1 MTSLSRRDILKLAG
15 ATAPLL
21 LAPSL
26 VRALKRADTSRP
38 NIVIILFDAMSAR
51 NLSVYGYPRPT
62 ATNFERF
69 AERATVYHS
78 HYASGNF
85 TIPGTSSLLTGTY
98 PWTHRAFS
106 HAGMIA
112 QEMTGKNIFRAI
124 GPDYHRL
131 AFPQNTWADFVV
143 TQFQLDIDSLLSAGM
158 FSQLSFLLGDA
169 FKRDRKLATRALD
182 DFLFNM
188 DGEPASLIFGPFREA
203 LYTRKQSRLPSD
215 GYPRGLPYNGNYPI
229 NFTLEDLF
237 SGLASLI
244 AGLPSPFFAYLHLF
258 PPHAPYRASTRFD
271 SKFIGDGFS
280 PIRKPVHRFAEGDT
294 NSQLNSARRSYDE
307 YIASL
312 DFELG
317 RLLDSLEESGIFENS
332 YVILTSDHG
341 EMFERG
347 EKAHITPLLYDPV
360 RRVPLLISAPG
371 QSARRDVYSPTN
383 AVDLL
388 PTILTWAGKP
398 VPSWAEGQTL
408 PGFSGDADSER
419 STFTVE
425 AKENSQFAAI
435 KKATFAIRKGN
446 HKLIYYTGY
455 EKDDT
460 FELYDLETD
469 IEEMTDLYP
478 SNPSFA
484 KKMKE
489 ELLDRITSVNAPYI
503 NKKKQ

>member
-1 MTSLSRRDILKLAG
+1 MPSLSRRDILKLAG

-21 LAPSL
+21 LSPGLA
-26 VRALKRADTSRP
+26 RALKRADTPRP

-62 ATNFERF
+62 ATQFERF

-85 TIPGTSSLLTGTY
+85 TIPGTASLLTGTY

-112 QEMTGKNIFRAI
+112 QEQVSNNLFHVL
-124 GPDYHRL
+124 GPEYHRL

-143 TQFQLDIDSLLSAGM
+143 TQFQQDIDSLLSAGT

-169 FKRDRKLATRALD
+169 FMRDRKLATRALD

-188 DGEPASLIFGPFREA
+188 DGEPASLILGPFREA
-203 LYTRKQSRLPSD
+203 LYTRERARLPSI

-229 NFTLEDLF
+229 NFSIEDLF

-244 AGLPSPFFAYLHLF
+244 PGLPEPFIAYLHLF
-258 PPHAPYRASTRFD
+258 PPHAPYRATARFD
-271 SKFIGDGFS
+271 TKFIDGYV
-280 PIRKPVHRFAEGDT
+280 PIRKPMHRLAEGNS

-317 RLLDSLEESGIFENS
+317 RLLDSLEASGVFENS

-360 RRVPLLISAPG
+360 VRVPLLISAPG
-371 QSARRDVYSPTN
+371 QTSRRDIYASTN

-388 PTILTWAGKP
+388 PTIMNMTGKP
-398 VPSWAEGQTL
+398 VPSWAQGQVL
-408 PGFSGDADSER
+408 PGFGGEEDAGR

-425 AKENSQFAAI
+425 AKENSEFAPI
-435 KKATFAIRKGN
+435 KKATFAMRTGSY
-446 HKLIYYTGY
+446 KLIYYTGY
-455 EKDDT
+455 ESEDS
-460 FELYDLETD
+460 FELYDLEAD
-469 IEEMTDLYP
+469 VEEMQDLYP
-478 SNPSFA
+478 SKPSIV
-484 KKMKE
+484 KQMKD
-489 ELLDRITSVNAPYI
+489 ELLETVSDVNKPFG
-503 NKKKQ
+503 KK